1 MGSSSSIVLT
11 SGGLDSTTCLA
22 IAKSD
27 GSNHVRYD
35 IHAKSITDIFRVA
48 NSAPNNP

>member
-1 MGSSSSIVLT
+1 MTNQSSIVLT

-27 GSNHVRYD
+27 GFTK
-35 IHAKSITDIFRVA
+35 I
-48 NSAPNNP
+48 